1 MPSRLELYL
10 VTMEKQELSS
20 LHHCVFSLHYHL
32 VLVTKYR
39 RKVISNEILERL
51 GEIFDETLRRWECS
65 LIEFNGEEDHVHLLF
80 SGNPNL
86 TLSTLVN
93 NLKTVSSRLI
103 RRDFKGPISRV
114 YREPVF
120 WHRSYCIITS
130 GGAPIEVLKK
140 YIEDQGVDQ

>member
-1 MPSRLELYL
+1 
-10 VTMEKQELSS
+10 MEKQELSS
-20 LHHCVFSLHYHL
+20 LHHCAFSLHYHL

-39 RKVISNEILERL
+39 RKVITKEMLERL
-51 GEIFDETLRRWECS
+51 GEIFDETLRKWECS
-65 LIEFNGEEDHVHLLF
+65 LIEFNGEEDHVHLLS

-86 TLSTLVN
+86 ILSTLVN

-103 RRDFKGPISRV
+103 RRDFKGSISRV

-140 YIEDQGVDQ
+140 YIEDQGADQ

>member
-1 MPSRLELYL
+1 
-10 VTMEKQELSS
+10 MEKQELSS

-39 RKVISNEILERL
+39 RKVITEEMMERL
-51 GEIFDETLRRWECS
+51 GEIFDETLKKWECS

-80 SGNPNL
+80 RCNPNI

-103 RRDFKGPISRV
+103 RRDFKESISGV
-114 YREPVF
+114 YRKPVF
-120 WHRSYCIITS
+120 WHRSYCIITT
-130 GGAPIEVLKK
+130 GEAPIEVLKR
-140 YIEDQGVDQ
+140 YIEKQGAELQLG

>member
-1 MPSRLELYL
+1 MG
-10 VTMEKQELSS
+10 KQELSY
-20 LHHCVFSLHYHL
+20 LHYCVFSPHYHL

-39 RKVISNEILERL
+39 RKVISNDILERL
-51 GEIFDETLRRWECS
+51 GEIFDETLRKWECS

-86 TLSTLVN
+86 TLLTLVN

-103 RRDFKGPISRV
+103 RRDFKGSISRA

-130 GGAPIEVLKK
+130 GGAPIEVLKR
-140 YIEDQGVDQ
+140 YIEDQGADQ

>member
-1 MPSRLELYL
+1 MDR
-10 VTMEKQELSS
+10 QDLSS
-20 LHHCVFSLHYHL
+20 LHHCVFSLRYHL

-39 RKVISNEILERL
+39 RKVITKEMLERL
-51 GEIFDETLRRWECS
+51 GEIFDETLRKWECS

-93 NLKTVSSRLI
+93 NLKTVSSRII
-103 RRDFKGPISRV
+103 RRDFKESILRV

-130 GGAPIEVLKK
+130 GGAPIEVLKR
-140 YIEDQGVDQ
+140 YIENQGADE

>member
-1 MPSRLELYL
+1 
-10 VTMEKQELSS
+10 MEKQGLSS

-39 RKVISNEILERL
+39 RKVITKEMLERL

-65 LIEFNGEEDHVHLLF
+65 LLEFKGEEDHVHLLF

-120 WHRSYCIITS
+120 WHRSYCIMTS
-130 GGAPIEVLKK
+130 GGAPVEVLKR
-140 YIEDQGVDQ
+140 YIEDQGADQ

>member
-1 MPSRLELYL
+1 
-10 VTMEKQELSS
+10 MEKQELSS

-39 RKVISNEILERL
+39 RKVISNEMLDRL

-65 LIEFNGEEDHVHLLF
+65 LIEFNGEQDHVHLLF
-80 SGNPNL
+80 RGNPNL

-103 RRDFKGPISRV
+103 RRDFKGSISRV
-114 YREPVF
+114 YRKPVF
-120 WHRSYCIITS
+120 WHRSYCIMTS

-140 YIEDQGVDQ
+140 YIEDQGIDE